1 MFDIS
6 GAKALYNNGEL
17 CIVLRKRSQQNLTYG
32 NHNRGYETSVKP
44 SGEPVSIQQLYAV
57 SPVKRFASGNQM
69 SV

>member
-17 CIVLRKRSQQNLTYG
+17 CILLRKRSHQSHTYG
-32 NHNRGYETSVKP
+32 NQDSGFETSVKP
-44 SGEPVSIQQLYAV
+44 SGEPVSVQQLYTA